1 MNSTHQTIGLGLLT
15 LFFAVAV
22 SETRAQEHA
31 SVEQARKALAA
42 RQFKKA
48 EAIASKV
55 IEKDSKSV
63 DAHVVRAMARDEQ
76 NKYQEAASDMTLA
89 LKLKPDQPGFHNMRG
104 SMRFKAGDIKG
115 SLADYDRAIKLDPS
129 LNQRH
134 WQRGIV
140 CYYAD
145 KFADGAKQF
154 AAYQT
159 YDDNDVENV
168 VWRFA
173 CMARDVGVDKARKQ
187 MLSVRHDRR
196 IPMMKIYAMF
206 RGEAKPEDVIK
217 AAETDSAGDARL
229 NYQRFYANY
238 YVGLYLESIGKPDL
252 ARPYLLAA
260 PKYKNDHYMWHVA
273 RVHAERL
280 AKQVPDEKP

>member
-1 MNSTHQTIGLGLLT
+1 MSNVHHVCCLT
-15 LFFAVAV
+15 AFLMIAVAV
-22 SETRAQEHA
+22 STAAAQVGDRERKEAEASEAKATKIIDADPKQTDAYVARAVARETLGKYSAAAKDMTRAIELLPNN
-31 SVEQARKALAA
+31 ARL
-42 RQFKKA
+42 
-48 EAIASKV
+48 
-55 IEKDSKSV
+55 
-63 DAHVVRAMARDEQ
+63 
-76 NKYQEAASDMTLA
+76 
-89 LKLKPDQPGFHNMRG
+89 HNTRG
-104 SMRFKAGDIKG
+104 SMRFEAGDIKG
-115 SLADYDRAIKLDPS
+115 SLADYDRAIKLAPA

-145 KFADGAKQF
+145 KFAEGAKQF

-159 YDDNDVENV
+159 FDDNDVENV

-173 CMARDVGVDKARKQ
+173 CMARDEGVEKARKK
-187 MLSVRHDRR
+187 MLKVRLDRR

-206 RGEAKPEDVIK
+206 RGEVKPEDVMK
-217 AAETDSAGDARL
+217 AAETDGASPERL

-252 ARPYLLAA
+252 ARRHLLAA

-280 AKQVPDEKP
+280 AKPKTAKP